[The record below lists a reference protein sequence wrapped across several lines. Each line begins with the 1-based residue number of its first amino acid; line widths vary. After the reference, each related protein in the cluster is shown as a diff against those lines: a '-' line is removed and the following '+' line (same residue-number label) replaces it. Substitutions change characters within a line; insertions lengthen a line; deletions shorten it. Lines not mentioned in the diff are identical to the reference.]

1 MDELRLHPCDEFI
14 DVAGHAL
21 DSLDVVLVFSVDLA
35 HELLD
40 QVLLVINDLSAGGL
54 LGFNVLFKKKE
65 IANRGLISVTSMGEE
80 QTHAMTML
88 QLTVRTTQSLRF
100 ELQRSTGTDSLDL

>member
-1 MDELRLHPCDEFI
+1 VPVVGLTHVDELRLHPCDEFI

-40 QVLLVINDLSAGGL
+40 QVLLIIDDLSAGGL
-54 LGFNVLFKKKE
+54 LGFNVLFKKRK
-65 IANRGLISVTSMGEE
+65 SK
-80 QTHAMTML
+80 
-88 QLTVRTTQSLRF
+88 
-100 ELQRSTGTDSLDL
+100 